1 MKIFKTKKGI
11 TIIIITSIICLAAV
25 GGEHNR
31 FFEISKNLEIFTT
44 LYKEVN
50 TYYVDEVDPAKL
62 MKTGVD
68 AMLESLDPYTNYISE
83 SQIEG
88 YRFMTDG
95 TYNGIGAQSE
105 MIGDYVTITLV
116 HKDNAA
122 HKAGIRAGD
131 QIVSVDGFPA
141 KGKTKEEVDQILKG
155 FPGTQIKLGI
165 MRPGESSSKEISLT
179 REEVNV
185 TNVPYYGM
193 VSDGVG
199 YIILTT
205 FTRNASKNIVNAF
218 KELNS
223 ENPELKGLILD
234 LRNNGGGLLQEAV
247 DITNIFIPK
256 NETVVTTKARV
267 PEWDRSWKTL
277 NGAYDEEIKLAV
289 LINKGSAS
297 ASEIVS
303 GVIQDLD
310 RGVLI
315 GQRSYGKGLVQNT
328 KDIGYNSKVKI
339 TTAKY
344 YIPSGR
350 CIQAVEY
357 ENGEPVNIPD
367 SKRSKFKTQ
376 NGRIVLDGGGV
387 SPDVEIQKPD
397 DPAFIKF
404 LKKNKIIFHYTTQ
417 FAQQNENIS
426 EAKDFNFEN
435 YDDFIQFVRTQ
446 ENDYGTATESMIDQ
460 LEYAAD
466 KDRYLEALKPEI
478 QALKTKLAEDK
489 SQDLQKY
496 KSLIINL
503 IEQEIV
509 SRYHF
514 ETGKVEISLRN
525 DPEVSETIKLLNDN
539 TRFNKILSN
548 N

>member
-1 MKIFKTKKGI
+1 MKRLKSFRGF
-11 TIIIITSIICLAAV
+11 IIVSIVVIICIAAA
-25 GGEHNR
+25 GGNHNR

-88 YRFMTDG
+88 YRYMTDG
-95 TYNGIGAQSE
+95 TYNGIGARSE
-105 MIGDYVTITLV
+105 MIGEYVTITLI

-122 HKAGIRAGD
+122 HKAGIQAGD
-131 QIVSVDGFPA
+131 QIISIDGYSA
-141 KGKTKEEVDQILKG
+141 KGKTKEEVDQILRG
-155 FPGTQIKLGI
+155 FPGTQVKLEI
-165 MRPGESSSKEISLT
+165 SRPGESQTREIMLT
-179 REEVNV
+179 REEANIS
-185 TNVPYYGM
+185 NVPYYGM
-193 VSDGVG
+193 VSDNVG

-205 FTRNASKNIVNAF
+205 FTRNASKNILNAL
-218 KELNS
+218 KELKV
-223 ENPELKGLILD
+223 ENPEVDGIILD

-247 DITNIFIPK
+247 NITNIFIPK
-256 NETVVTTKARV
+256 NEMVVTTKARV

-277 NGAYDEEIKLAV
+277 NNANDEDIKLAV
-289 LINKGSAS
+289 LINNNSAS

-303 GVIQDLD
+303 GVVQDLD
-310 RGVLI
+310 RGVLV

-357 ENGEPVNIPD
+357 ENGEPVDIPD
-367 SKRSKFKTQ
+367 DRRSKFKTR

-387 SPDVEIQKPD
+387 SPDVTIDKPE
-397 DPAFIKF
+397 DPAFIKY
-404 LKKNKIIFHYTTQ
+404 LKKKKIIFHYATKFVQ
-417 FAQQNENIS
+417 KNESIPA
-426 EAKDFNFEN
+426 AKEFKFQDYPDFVS
-435 YDDFIQFVRTQ
+435 FVKDQ
-446 ENDYGTATESMIDQ
+446 GDDYGTSTEAMIHQ
-460 LEYAAD
+460 LESAAE
-466 KDRYLEALKPEI
+466 KDRYLEALKTEI
-478 QALKTKLAEDK
+478 LALKSKLAIDK
-489 SQDLQKY
+489 SQDLEKY
-496 KSLIINL
+496 KNQLINL

-525 DPEVSETIKLLNDN
+525 DPEVKKTIDVLNDDSN
-539 TRFNKILSN
+539 YQGILIYK
-548 N
+548 